1 MSLPKIFLFFFIH
14 EAEVGTGVCIFLYPK
29 KRSCSIQTCFIC
41 ETAEP
46 RITSCILG
54 AEHIT
59 LMSKCCRSRMITH
72 LLVNKGLFGFDWILV
87 DLPDVIV
94 DHHIPNYNNWLVVWN
109 IFPYI
114 GNNNPI
120 WLSYFSEG
128 WLNHQPDNIQTT
140 IFGYTLIFGQNP
152 AESHLSIIDSNWI
165 NWINSYLITIL
176 FMLRPGVRPVKN
188 HHFSAFLLGIWGWLS
203 HDSARLPYFEWL
215 ILDDPHL

>member
-1 MSLPKIFLFFFIH
+1 M
-14 EAEVGTGVCIFLYPK
+14 CIFLYPK
-29 KRSCSIQTCFIC
+29 KRSCSIQTCFIR
-41 ETAEP
+41 ETAES

-87 DLPDVIV
+87 CWSSYSKLQQLVGGLE
-94 DHHIPNYNNWLVVWN
+94 HFFHILGTIIP
-109 IFPYI
+109 FDF
-114 GNNNPI
+114 
-120 WLSYFSEG
+120 YFSEG

-188 HHFSAFLLGIWGWLS
+188 HHFSAFLPGIWGWLS